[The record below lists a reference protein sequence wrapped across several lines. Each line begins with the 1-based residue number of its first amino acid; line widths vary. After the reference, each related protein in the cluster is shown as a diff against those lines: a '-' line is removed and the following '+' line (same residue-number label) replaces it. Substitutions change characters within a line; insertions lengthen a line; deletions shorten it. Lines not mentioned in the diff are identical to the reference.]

1 MSQKLLDWSAGTH
14 WADHLSALRL
24 FRYITVRSA
33 GAAIT
38 ALLLSWWLGPKIIH
52 WLKQLKFGQDYAD
65 KAEEAGGLG
74 ARVLSKKGTPT
85 MGGILIVAVLVFS
98 TMLWAQWNAQVELT
112 LLSVLV
118 LAGLGFYDDYA
129 KIIQQSGGGTP
140 PRLKLWVQILLAT
153 FIGVYL
159 WLTPSTGRLVT
170 EITVPFYKYPV
181 AVNAGWIGL
190 LIVVLA
196 IVGSSNAVNLTDGLD
211 GLAIGCTLIVGF
223 VFLFFTYL
231 AGNVKAAGYLQIPY
245 VNGAGELTVFCSAL
259 IGAGLGFLWFNCHP
273 AQVFMGDTGSLPA
286 GRRFRHHR
294 RADSSAVCP
303 GDCGRRVRDG
313 SRIGHFADR
322 LVSFHAETL
331 WRRPENFF
339 NGAIASS
346 LREEGL
352 VRIAGGDAL
361 LHFVRALRRRRAG
374 HTETEMNGMINPS
387 GKTIPVK
394 VLCSLRGHPSVVK
407 TIGVSGGAHAGP
419 KGAFTRPTA

>member
-1 MSQKLLDWSAGTH
+1 MLYYLSQKLLDWSAGTH

-38 ALLLSWWLGPKIIH
+38 ALILSWWLGPRIIR

-118 LAGLGFYDDYA
+118 LSGLGFYDDYA
-129 KIIQQSGGGTP
+129 KIIQQTGGGTP

-170 EITVPFYKYPV
+170 EVTVPFYKYPV
-181 AVNAGWIGL
+181 AVDAGWIGL
-190 LIVVLA
+190 FIVVLA
-196 IVGSSNAVNLTDGLD
+196 VVGSSNAVNLTDGLD

-231 AGNVKAAGYLQIPY
+231 AGNAKAAGYLQIPY

-273 AQVFMGDTGSLPA
+273 AQVFMGDTGSLPLGGA
-286 GRRFRHHR
+286 FGII
-294 RADSSAVCP
+294 AVLIHQP
-303 GDCGRRVRDG
+303 F
-313 SRIGHFADR
+313 I
-322 LVSFHAETL
+322 LV
-331 WRRPENFF
+331 
-339 NGAIASS
+339 
-346 LREEGL
+346 
-352 VRIAGGDAL
+352 IAGGVFVLEAVSVILQTGWFRLTRKRYGVGRRIFLMAPLHHHFEKKGWYESQVVMRFYILCVLFAVVAL
-361 LHFVRALRRRRAG
+361 ATLKLR
-374 HTETEMNGMINPS
+374 
-387 GKTIPVK
+387 
-394 VLCSLRGHPSVVK
+394 
-407 TIGVSGGAHAGP
+407 
-419 KGAFTRPTA
+419 